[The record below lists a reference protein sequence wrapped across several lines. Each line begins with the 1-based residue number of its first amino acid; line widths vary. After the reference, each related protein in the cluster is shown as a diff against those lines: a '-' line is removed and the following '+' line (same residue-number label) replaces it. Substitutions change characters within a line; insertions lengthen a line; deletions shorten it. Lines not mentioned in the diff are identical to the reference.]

1 MILIVQLED
10 LNFLCVGCYWRLR
23 ICVVLTTLNRKKS
36 VLLLFTK
43 DQPLGLWLI
52 VHVTTKFFNNYLRVL
67 MSKLGWMVSILVN
80 YVTYISMESVLMS
93 KLGWMVSILVNYV
106 T

>member
-1 MILIVQLED
+1 M
-10 LNFLCVGCYWRLR
+10 
-23 ICVVLTTLNRKKS
+23 
-36 VLLLFTK
+36 LLLLTK
-43 DQPLGLWLI
+43 YQPVGLWLI
-52 VHVTTKFFNNYLRVL
+52 VHVTTEFSNNYLRVL
-67 MSKLGWMVSILVN
+67 MRKLGWMVSILVN